1 MKKTTILITLFVI
14 LSITLNACVKSYS
27 CECKLNDYPDV
38 VVGDNI
44 IVGTK
49 KAAKSSC
56 ENKSS
61 VSGGYTCSLK

>member
-1 MKKTTILITLFVI
+1 MKKTTILITLSVI

-27 CECKLNDYPDV
+27 CKCKLNDYPD